1 MRSCLLALVLL
12 CTLASIAAALEPP
25 LPLPPAEAAALL
37 AAEAPGE
44 LVGEADQLVLFDRES
59 VIVEDSGLGHRYRHR
74 FIKVLEPAGALALAA
89 LRFDYDPASNALEIR
104 TVRVHR
110 ADSSWVDIDP
120 ALARDVP
127 QPTDLINWG
136 ARMKVLGLP
145 PLAVGDGVETLTYS
159 KGFLIAYLAQDPSE
173 LPRELEV
180 VRPVPAAEAMGLH
193 DSTITTLAGGEDAR
207 YIPPMRGHFY
217 DVQLFQGD
225 LPCRERRYTVSLPA
239 TKPLQYSVYNGEV
252 MSSLRFA
259 GDRHDY
265 AFWKEDVP
273 ALHHE
278 PRMPD
283 ASDIVPKVVMATTE
297 DWEAKSR
304 WFAETNEF
312 TFAHTPEIS
321 AKVAQITRGL
331 DTDEEKVAALLHWVA
346 QNIRYFGLTM
356 GKGEGYTLHPGA
368 MTFRDRAGVCKD
380 IAGMLVTMLR
390 AAGYEAYGAMT
401 MAGAR
406 VEEIPADQFNHCVVA
421 LKRPDGSFQMLDPT
435 WAPWNNATW
444 SRWEGEQDYVIGT
457 FTGEDL
463 MQIPSFSAEDNLL
476 SVRSAARLGADGA
489 LEGTL
494 EFTGRGSSDGR
505 LRSVA
510 ADRATRDLRPYL
522 ENWLGALTPRA
533 ELVDFA
539 FSDHRDFTRDTTL
552 RLRYRL
558 PGWAEDLGDSLAL
571 RSPGLALLAANGTLW
586 RLASLPPGK
595 EREHPIFYWAAQ
607 RVELSETLEL
617 PRGNTWAAPPAIDEK
632 EAQASF
638 RCDWKAER
646 GKLGL
651 TAALQVDRRLIQPED
666 FPGLRTVADAI
677 KARAD
682 EGLHASRPGD
692 HASRQG
698 GGR

>member
-1 MRSCLLALVLL
+1 MRSCLLALALL
-12 CTLASIAAALEPP
+12 CTVVPLAAALEPP
-25 LPLPPAEAAALL
+25 QPLAPAEAAALL
-37 AAEAPGE
+37 AAEAPAE
-44 LVGEADQLVLFDRES
+44 LVGEADQLVLFERES

-74 FIKVLEPAGALALAA
+74 LVKVLEPTGALALAA
-89 LRFDYDPASNALEIR
+89 LRFDYDPASNLLEIR

-110 ADSSWVDIDP
+110 ADSSVVDIDP
-120 ALARDVP
+120 TAARDVP

-159 KGFLIAYLAQDPSE
+159 KGFLIAYLAAPEDEEQPQV
-173 LPRELEV
+173 LGGPRVLSG
-180 VRPVPAAEAMGLH
+180 AEAMGLH
-193 DSTITTLAGGEDAR
+193 DSTITKLAGGDDER

-265 AFWKEDVP
+265 AFWKTDVP

-304 WFAETNEF
+304 WFAETNEY
-312 TFAHTPEIS
+312 TFAYTPEIS
-321 AKVAQITRGL
+321 AKVAAITRGL

-421 LKRPDGSFQMLDPT
+421 LKKPDGSFQMLDPT

-457 FTGEDL
+457 PAGQDL

-476 SVRSAARLGADGA
+476 SVTSEARLAADGA

-494 EFTGRGSSDGR
+494 AFTGRGSSDGR
-505 LRSVA
+505 LRGVV
-510 ADRATRDLRPYL
+510 ADRPARDLRPFL

-571 RSPGLALLAANGTLW
+571 RSPGLSLLAANGTLW
-586 RLASLPPGK
+586 RLASLPAG
-595 EREHPIFYWAAQ
+595 EAREHPIFYWAAQ
-607 RVELSETLEL
+607 RVELAETLEL
-617 PRGNTWAAPPAIDEK
+617 PRGNWAAPAAIDLK
-632 EAQASF
+632 EAQAAF
-638 RCDWKAER
+638 RCDWKPQR

-651 TAALQVDRRLIQPED
+651 NAVLQVDRRLIQAED
-666 FPGLRTVADAI
+666 FPGLRRVADAI
-677 KARAD
+677 TERA
-682 EGLHASRPGD
+682 EAGLAASQPD
-692 HASRQG
+692 SRKG
-698 GGR
+698 GTR

>member
-1 MRSCLLALVLL
+1 MRSCLLALALL
-12 CTLASIAAALEPP
+12 CALVPIAAALEPP
-25 LPLPPAEAAALL
+25 QPLAPAEAAALL
-37 AAEAPGE
+37 AAEAPAE
-44 LVGEADQLVLFDRES
+44 LVGEADQLILFDRES

-74 FIKVLEPAGALALAA
+74 FVKVLEPAGALALAA
-89 LRFDYDPASNALEIR
+89 LRFDYDPASNLLEVR

-120 ALARDVP
+120 LAARDVP

-159 KGFLIAYLAQDPSE
+159 KGFLIAYLAAPEDEEQ
-173 LPRELEV
+173 PRVLESTRV
-180 VRPVPAAEAMGLH
+180 LSGAEAMGLH
-193 DSTITTLAGGEDAR
+193 DSTITTLAGGNDER

-239 TKPLQYSVYNGEV
+239 AKPLQYSVYNGEV

-304 WFAETNEF
+304 WFAETNEY
-312 TFAHTPEIS
+312 TFAHTPEIA
-321 AKVAQITRGL
+321 AKVAEITRGL
-331 DTDEEKVAALLHWVA
+331 DTDEEKVAALLHWVG

-421 LKRPDGSFQMLDPT
+421 LKKPDGSFQMLDPT

-476 SVRSAARLGADGA
+476 SVKSAARLAPDGA

-505 LRSVA
+505 LRGVV
-510 ADRATRDLRPYL
+510 ADRPARDLRPYL

-533 ELVDFA
+533 ELVDFS
-539 FSDHRDFTRDTTL
+539 FSDHRDFTRDTQL
-552 RLRYRL
+552 SLRYRL

-571 RSPGLALLAANGTLW
+571 RSPALALLSANGSLW
-586 RLASLPPGK
+586 RLAGLPKAK
-595 EREHPIFYWAAQ
+595 EREHPYFMWAGQ

-617 PRGNTWAAPPAIDEK
+617 PRGNTWAAPPAIDER
-632 EAQASF
+632 ETQASF

-666 FPGLRTVADAI
+666 WPGLRAVADAI
-677 KARAD
+677 EARAGA
-682 EGLHASRPGD
+682 GLLAGQPSSRK
-692 HASRQG
+692 G
-698 GGR
+698 GTR

>member
-1 MRSCLLALVLL
+1 M
-12 CTLASIAAALEPP
+12 
-25 LPLPPAEAAALL
+25 
-37 AAEAPGE
+37 
-44 LVGEADQLVLFDRES
+44 
-59 VIVEDSGLGHRYRHR
+59 
-74 FIKVLEPAGALALAA
+74 
-89 LRFDYDPASNALEIR
+89 
-104 TVRVHR
+104 RVHR
-110 ADSSWVDIDP
+110 ADSSCVDIDP
-120 ALARDVP
+120 AAARDVP

-159 KGFLIAYLAQDPSE
+159 KGFLIAYLAADAQAPAPE
-173 LPRELEV
+173 QPRQLEPPTPLS
-180 VRPVPAAEAMGLH
+180 RAEAMGLH
-193 DSTITTLAGGEDAR
+193 DSTASRLAAGAAGDER

-217 DVQLFQGD
+217 DVQLFQGE
-225 LPCRERRYTVSLPA
+225 LPQRERRYEVSLPA
-239 TKPLQYSVYNGEV
+239 AKPLQYSVYNGEV

-265 AFWKEDVP
+265 SFWKEDVP
-273 ALHHE
+273 AMKHE

-283 ASDIVPKVVMATTE
+283 AGDVVPKVVMATTE

-304 WFAETNEF
+304 WFAETNEY
-312 TFAHTPEIS
+312 TFASNPAIA
-321 AKVAQITRGL
+321 AKVAEITRGL
-331 DTDEEKVAALLHWVA
+331 ADDEEKVAALLHWVA

-421 LKRPDGSFQMLDPT
+421 LKKPDGSFQMLDPT
-435 WAPWNNATW
+435 WAPWNNPTW

-457 FTGEDL
+457 FEGEDL

-476 SVRSAARLGADGA
+476 SVTSTARLAADGA

-494 EFTGRGSSDGR
+494 EFLGRGVSDGR
-505 LRSVA
+505 LRSAV
-510 ADRATRDLRPYL
+510 ADRAARDLRPYL
-522 ENWLGALTPRA
+522 ENWLGALSPRA

-539 FSDHRDFTRDTTL
+539 FSDHRDFTRDTSL

-558 PGWAEDLGDSLAL
+558 PGWAENLGDSLAL
-571 RSPGLALLAANGTLW
+571 RSPGLALLAGNGGLW
-586 RLASLPPGK
+586 RLAGLPAGE
-595 EREHPIFYWAAQ
+595 ERQHPYFIWAGQ

-617 PRGNTWAAPPAIDEK
+617 PRGNEWAKPAAIDLK
-632 EAQASF
+632 ETQASF
-638 RCDWKAER
+638 HCEWTPQR

-651 TAALQVDRRLIQPED
+651 KAVLQVDRRLIPAAGW
-666 FPGLRTVADAI
+666 PGLRAVADAI
-677 KARAD
+677 QERAD
-682 EGLHASRPGD
+682 AGLHASSPGKR
-692 HASRQG
+692 ASRQG
-698 GGR
+698 GAR

>member
-1 MRSCLLALVLL
+1 
-12 CTLASIAAALEPP
+12 AAALEPP
-25 LPLPPAEAAALL
+25 QPLPPAEAVALL
-37 AAEAPGE
+37 AAEAPDE
-44 LVGEADQLVLFDRES
+44 LVGEADQLVLFERES

-74 FIKVLEPAGALALAA
+74 FVKALEPAGALALAA
-89 LRFDYDPASNALEIR
+89 LRFDYDPASNVLDLR
-104 TVRVHR
+104 LVRVHR

-159 KGFLIAYLAQDPSE
+159 KGFLIAYLAADEPEQ
-173 LPRELEV
+173 PRQLEV
-180 VRPVPAAEAMGLH
+180 LKPVPAGEAMSLL
-193 DSTITTLAGGEDAR
+193 DSTVASVSRGGSSDER

-217 DVQLFQGD
+217 DVQLFQSD
-225 LPCRERRYTVSLPA
+225 LPQRERRYTVSLPA

-265 AFWKEDVP
+265 AFWKENVP
-273 ALHHE
+273 ALVHE

-283 ASDIVPKVVMATTE
+283 ASDVVPKVVMATTE

-304 WFAETNEF
+304 WFAETNEW
-312 TFAHTPEIS
+312 TFAHTPEIA
-321 AKVAQITRGL
+321 AKVRDITRGL

-356 GKGEGYTLHPGA
+356 GKGEGYTLHPGE

-406 VEEIPADQFNHCVVA
+406 VEDIPADQFNHCVVA
-421 LKRPDGSFQMLDPT
+421 LKKPDGSFQMLDPT
-435 WAPWNNATW
+435 WAPWNNPTW
-444 SRWEGEQDYVIGT
+444 SRWEGEQDYVIGD
-457 FTGEDL
+457 FDGQDL
-463 MQIPSFSAEDNLL
+463 MQIPAFSPEDNLL
-476 SVRSAARLGADGA
+476 SVKSTAQLGADGA
-489 LEGTL
+489 LDGTL
-494 EFTGRGSSDGR
+494 EFTGRGVSDGR
-505 LRSVA
+505 LRGVV
-510 ADRATRDLRPYL
+510 ADRAARDLRPYL

-533 ELVDFA
+533 ELVDFS

-571 RSPGLALLAANGTLW
+571 RSPALALLAGNGALW
-586 RLASLPPGK
+586 RLAGLPKAK
-595 EREHPIFYWAAQ
+595 ERVHPYFIWAGQ
-607 RVELSETLEL
+607 RVELSESLEL

-632 EAQASF
+632 ETQASF
-638 RCDWKAER
+638 RCDWKPER
-646 GKLGL
+646 GRLDL

-666 FPGLRTVADAI
+666 WPGLRAVADAI
-677 KARAD
+677 EARAAA
-682 EGLHASRPGD
+682 GLTAGRSASRK
-692 HASRQG
+692 G
-698 GGR
+698 GAR